1 MLNPKFK
8 ITLLFLALA
17 VLMSSFSCEDD
28 PRVKPA
34 FKIVQKASDI
44 APIDGKWVKPVIYFN
59 EFNFDNL
66 SLKKKK
72 QKFIAMLLP
81 SVLQVKHNM
90 AIDRQR
96 VGDIIWK
103 IEQEEDISATDS
115 TFLKAYMNDF
125 KAKDPKDL
133 YNRLATHPTSLVL
146 AQAAI
151 ESGWGSSRFFTEGN
165 NIFGIWSYDADEDRM
180 KALHDRG
187 EKSIFVRSYS
197 DINGSIEDY
206 FNMLAR
212 SKAYSSFRKERAKI
226 DDPLKLSYFLKNYSE
241 LRYTYV
247 SRLNM
252 VIKKNNLT
260 QYDTTKLD
268 PAYYYEGQKIL
279 ID

>member
-1 MLNPKFK
+1 MLHPKFK
-8 ITLLFLALA
+8 ISLLLLPLA
-17 VLMSSFSCEDD
+17 VLMSSYSCEDD

-72 QKFIAMLLP
+72 QKFVAMLLP
-81 SVLQVKHNM
+81 SVLQVKHNLS
-90 AIDRQR
+90 IDRQK

-103 IEQEEDISATDS
+103 MEQKEDISTTDS
-115 TFLKAYMNDF
+115 LFLENYMIDF
-125 KAKDPKDL
+125 KAKNPKDL

-165 NIFGIWSYDADEDRM
+165 NIFGIWSYNAEEDRM
-180 KALHDRG
+180 KALHNRG

-212 SKAYSSFRKERAKI
+212 SSAYSSFRKERAKN

-279 ID
+279 VD